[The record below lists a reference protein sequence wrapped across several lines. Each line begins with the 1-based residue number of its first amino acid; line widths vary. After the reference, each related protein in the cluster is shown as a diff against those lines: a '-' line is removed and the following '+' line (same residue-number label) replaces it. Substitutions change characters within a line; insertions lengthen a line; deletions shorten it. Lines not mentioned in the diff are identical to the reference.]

1 MQKLKEKQQ
10 TKNLYSFDIFDT
22 IITRKTATPY
32 GIFQLMQNILQK
44 NNNFNWYLKNNFKII
59 RIETEKFVRNV
70 IAKTKNQEEI
80 TLDDIYKCIQKSYS
94 LNDYELEF
102 LKNLEIQCEIN
113 NLIPI
118 TKNINKI
125 KDLINSD
132 NNVILISDMYHSKTT
147 IKQILTQID
156 PIFNNIE
163 IFVSS
168 EYKKNK
174 SSGELYKY
182 IKNLYNPQYWEH
194 CGDNIYADYSKA
206 KHNKINAKLY
216 DYPKLKGYEKE
227 ALKIENLT
235 TQYIIGTA
243 KNLRLNSNNS
253 KYNFGASFAGPILY
267 QYVNWILE
275 NALKENIENLYFI
288 ARDGYIPKLI
298 ADIIIQHKNINIK
311 THYIYGSR
319 KAWRIPEENNI
330 DKFVSYILNE
340 YLDKLNGNIISN
352 RMGLTKEE
360 FEKFAGIKCDNKI
373 IKGEKRKNLLKQL
386 LANNEFKTFLFHK
399 FNTKRDITLKYLQQ
413 EIDFSKNNFAFVD
426 INGSGRTQDML
437 TNIISKIY
445 KGNIRTFYFCSELNL
460 SEYPN
465 SIKKIFICSDK
476 YRHAWLELLCRTPYG
491 QTTGYQNNNGII
503 QPVLENINPQNLIN
517 WGYNEYLKGIIDF
530 TTNFVELDK
539 NIKELNQLDFY
550 YKYFNYIIQDSD
562 KETADILGSIP
573 YTNVGSETSI
583 KECSPK
589 YNIFTLILSFFY
601 NSAKTNNLIF
611 ISKNRSGKIVKFIIN
626 SKLKYKSFRKFLIDI
641 HIHKKREEAF
651 ICFFGIKIDLHN
663 LGYKE

>member
-1 MQKLKEKQQ
+1 MQLLKENK
-10 TKNLYSFDIFDT
+10 TVKNLYSFDIFDT

-32 GIFQLMQNILQK
+32 GIFLLMQNILQN
-44 NNNFNWYLKNNFKII
+44 NNNFSYYLRNNFKTV
-59 RIETEKFVRNV
+59 RTETEKFVRNV
-70 IAKTKNQEEI
+70 TAKTKNQEEI
-80 TLDDIYKCIQKSYS
+80 TLDDIYKCIQNSYS
-94 LNDYELEF
+94 LNDNETEF
-102 LKNLEIQCEIN
+102 LKDLEIQCESN

-118 TKNINKI
+118 AKNINKI
-125 KDLINSD
+125 KNLINSG
-132 NNVILISDMYHSKTT
+132 NTVILISDMYHNTTT
-147 IKQILTQID
+147 IHKFLKQID

-163 IFVSS
+163 IYVSS
-168 EYKKNK
+168 EIKKTK

-182 IKNLYNPQYWEH
+182 IKTLYNPEYWEH
-194 CGDNIYADYSKA
+194 YGDNLYADYSRA
-206 KHNKINAKLY
+206 KYNQINSKLY
-216 DYPKLKGYEKE
+216 KYVKLKGYEKD
-227 ALKIENLT
+227 ALKAESLT

-243 KNLRLNSNNS
+243 KNLRLNSNNI
-253 KYNFGASFAGPILY
+253 KYDFGASFAGPILY

-330 DKFVSYILNE
+330 DNFILYIFNE
-340 YLDKLNGNIISN
+340 YIGNLNANTIAE
-352 RMGLTKEE
+352 RLGLTKEE
-360 FEKFAGIKCDNKI
+360 FVKYTNIKCDNKT
-373 IKGEKRKNLLKQL
+373 IKGGKRKNLLNKL
-386 LANNEFKTFLFHK
+386 LSNKEFKTFLINK
-399 FNTKRDITLKYLQQ
+399 FNDKKELVLQYLQQ

-426 INGSGRTQDML
+426 LNGSGRTQDML

-476 YRHAWLELLCRTPYG
+476 FRHAWLELLCRTPYG

-503 QPVLENINPQNLIN
+503 QPILENINLKNLIN
-517 WGYNEYLKGIIDF
+517 WGYNEYLQGIIDF
-530 TTNFVELDK
+530 TTNFIELDK

-562 KETADILGSIP
+562 KETANILGSIP
-573 YTNVGSETSI
+573 YSNVGEESGINECAPRYNVLSI
-583 KECSPK
+583 
-589 YNIFTLILSFFY
+589 IFAFL
-601 NSAKTNNLIF
+601 NKNKQNELIF
-611 ISKNRSGKIVKFIIN
+611 ISKNRSNKIVKFIIN
-626 SKLKYKSFRKFLIDI
+626 SKIKYKSFRKFLIDI
-641 HIHKKREEAF
+641 HIHKKKQEAY
-651 ICFFGIKIDLHN
+651 ICMFGFKIDLYK
-663 LGYKE
+663 LGFMR